1 MFINER
7 SKRIVVTTVI
17 VSMMFFTFRIV
28 SKSIFSTFEASD
40 SFLTFITQAMRV
52 LDIIGALALIVL
64 SFLFLWSLFD
74 TGNNV
79 KESPERKHQVS
90 ESKHINLQKN
100 RLEKT
105 VMHGTAYKNKV
116 HGNQYHSPKDN
127 KDLFDNILE
136 SSTFISVYKD
146 DSRGSSCTRNNDSET
161 NWGYEGGNDYNGGSD
176 FGGCD

>member
-7 SKRIVVTTVI
+7 SKRIVVSMVF
-17 VSMMFFTFRIV
+17 VSIMLITNQIMF
-28 SKSIFSTFEASD
+28 KHMLSIFEVSD
-40 SFLTFITQAMRV
+40 SLFNFVTQTMRA
-52 LDIIGALALIVL
+52 LNIIGALALIVL

-79 KESPERKHQVS
+79 KESPERKHQAS
-90 ESKHINLQKN
+90 ESKHINLEKN

-105 VMHGTAYKNKV
+105 IMHGTASKNKV
-116 HGNQYHSPKDN
+116 YGNQYHSPKDN

-136 SSTFISVYKD
+136 SSTFIPVYSD
-146 DSRGSSCTRNNDSET
+146 GSRGSSCTRNNDSET
-161 NWGYEGGNDYNGGSD
+161 NCGYDGGNDYNGSSD

>member
-7 SKRIVVTTVI
+7 SKRIVVSMVY
-17 VSMMFFTFRIV
+17 VSIMLITNQIMF
-28 SKSIFSTFEASD
+28 KHMLSIFEVSD
-40 SFLTFITQAMRV
+40 SLFNFATQTMRA
-52 LDIIGALALIVL
+52 LNIIGALALIVL

-90 ESKHINLQKN
+90 ESKHINLKKN

-105 VMHGTAYKNKV
+105 IMHGSASKNKV

-136 SSTFISVYKD
+136 SSTFISVYND